1 MPWTVQDMP
10 DQTGRTIIVTG
21 GNAGLGLEVVRA
33 FAKRGASVII
43 ACRDLDK
50 GRRAAEQLEGADV
63 DVRKLDLADLA
74 SVRAFAE
81 AFDAEHLDVL
91 CNNAGVMALPHRKTV
106 DGFEMQLGTN
116 HFGHFA
122 LTGLLL
128 PKLLARPRSRVV
140 TVSSLMH
147 RRAGRL
153 SFADLDGEQ
162 SYDKWRAYGQSKLA
176 NLMFAY
182 ELQRRLDAA
191 AAETISVAAHPGY
204 ASTNLAFVGP
214 EMEDASFMRGVMRLG
229 QRFFAQS
236 AEMGALP
243 TIYAAVHEDVR
254 GGDFIGPSGPM
265 QLWGSPRKV
274 ESAPYTHDPST
285 AGRLW
290 EVSVERTGVDY
301 AALAE

>member
-1 MPWTVQDMP
+1 MPWTAQDMP
-10 DQTGRTIIVTG
+10 DQTGRTIVVTG
-21 GNAGLGLEVVRA
+21 GNAGLGLEVARA
-33 FAKRGASVII
+33 FAAHGAELVI
-43 ACRDLDK
+43 ASRDVDK
-50 GRRAAEQLEGADV
+50 GRRAAEQLQGEQRV
-63 DVRKLDLADLA
+63 MKLDLADLA
-74 SVRAFAE
+74 SVRAFVE
-81 AFDAEHLDVL
+81 AFEGEHLDVL
-91 CNNAGVMALPHRKTV
+91 VNNAGVMALPYRKTA

-128 PKLLARPRSRVV
+128 PKLLATPRSRVV
-140 TVSSLMH
+140 TVSSIMY
-147 RRAGRL
+147 RRAGRM

-162 SYDKWRAYGQSKLA
+162 DYDKWRAYGQSKLA

-191 AAETISVAAHPGY
+191 GVETQSVAAHPGY

-214 EMEDASFMRGVMRLG
+214 EMERSALRRGFMKFGY
-229 QRFFAQS
+229 RFFAQS

-254 GGDFIGPSGPM
+254 GGDFIGPGGPM
-265 QLWGSPRKV
+265 QLWGFPRKV
-274 ESAPYTHDPST
+274 ESAPHTHDPST

>member
-1 MPWTVQDMP
+1 MAWTAQDMP
-10 DQTGRTIIVTG
+10 DQSGRTIVVTG
-21 GNAGLGLEVVRA
+21 GNGGLGLEVARA
-33 FAKRGASVII
+33 FAARGGRVII
-43 ACRDLDK
+43 ASRDEDK
-50 GRRAAEQLEGADV
+50 GRRAAEQLRGE
-63 DVRKLDLADLA
+63 VRVMKLDLADLS
-74 SVRAFAE
+74 SVRAFANAYDE
-81 AFDAEHLDVL
+81 PRLDVL
-91 CNNAGVMALPHRKTV
+91 CNNAGVMALPYRKTV

-128 PKLLARPRSRVV
+128 RKLLATPRSRVV

-153 SFADLDGEQ
+153 NFSDLDGEE
-162 SYDKWRAYGQSKLA
+162 SYDKWRTYGQSKLA

-191 AAETISVAAHPGY
+191 GVETISVAAHPGY
-204 ASTNLAFVGP
+204 ASTNLAYVGP
-214 EMEDASFMRGVMRLG
+214 DMEGSALMRGAMKLG
-229 QRFFAQS
+229 YRFFAQS

-243 TIYAAVHEDVR
+243 SIYAAVHEDVR
-254 GGDFIGPSGPM
+254 GGDFIGPSGPLQM
-265 QLWGSPRKV
+265 WGPPHKV

-290 EVSVERTGVDY
+290 DVSVERTGVDY

>member
-1 MPWTVQDMP
+1 MAWTTQDMP

-21 GNAGLGLEVVRA
+21 GNTGLGLEVARA
-33 FAKRGASVII
+33 FAAHGASLVI
-43 ACRDLDK
+43 ACRDEDK
-50 GRRAAEQLEGADV
+50 GRRAAQQLQGEPRV
-63 DVRKLDLADLA
+63 MKLDLADLA

-81 AFDAEHLDVL
+81 AFEDEHLDVL
-91 CNNAGVMALPHRKTV
+91 CNNAGVMALPYRKTA
-106 DGFEMQLGTN
+106 DGFEMQMGTN

-128 PKLLARPRSRVV
+128 PKLLATPRSRVV
-140 TVSSLMH
+140 TVSSLMY
-147 RRAGRL
+147 RRAGRM

-162 SYDKWRAYGQSKLA
+162 GYDRWRAYGLSKLA

-182 ELQRRLDAA
+182 EFQRRLDAA
-191 AAETISVAAHPGY
+191 GVETMSVASHPGY
-204 ASTNLAFVGP
+204 ASTNLSLVGP
-214 EMEDASFMRGVMRLG
+214 EMEGSALRRGVMKFG
-229 QRFFAQS
+229 QVFAQS

-243 TIYAAVHEDVR
+243 LLYAAVHEEVR

-265 QLWGSPRKV
+265 QLWGYPRRL
-274 ESAPYTHDPST
+274 ESAPYTHDPPT